1 MAAYQVVLYV
11 LWVGVNINSNRIWSM
26 KKPTNH
32 FSNGNKQM
40 LKEALAVVGMMLFLA
55 LVSVLLGWYK
65 GMLVWPF

>member
-1 MAAYQVVLYV
+1 MESHQAVLHV
-11 LWVGVNINSNRIWSM
+11 LWAGIIISSIGDGYM
-26 KKPTNH
+26 KQNKNY

-40 LKEALAVVGMMLFLA
+40 LKEGLAVVGMMLFLA

>member
-1 MAAYQVVLYV
+1 MASHQVVLYV
-11 LWVGVNINSNRIWSM
+11 LWVGIIISNIGDGYM
-26 KKPTNH
+26 KQNKNY

-40 LKEALAVVGMMLFLA
+40 LKEGLAVVGMMLFLA

>member
-1 MAAYQVVLYV
+1 
-11 LWVGVNINSNRIWSM
+11 M
-26 KKPTNH
+26 KKPTNY

-40 LKEALAVVGMMLFLA
+40 LKEGLAVVGMMLFLA